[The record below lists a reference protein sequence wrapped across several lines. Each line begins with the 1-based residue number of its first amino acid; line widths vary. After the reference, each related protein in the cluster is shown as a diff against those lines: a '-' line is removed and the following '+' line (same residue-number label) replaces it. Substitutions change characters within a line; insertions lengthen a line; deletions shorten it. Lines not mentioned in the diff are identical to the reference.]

1 MLRINKA
8 VGTLDTNKIGKLGK
22 NWECSIPKRPDFPKG
37 YFDGDEEKVPDDDYD
52 AWACP
57 SCEHES
63 PGKCGFCGM
72 CGRQKP
78 AKADSDSDEGSSVE
92 GGA

>member
-1 MLRINKA
+1 MATSNI
-8 VGTLDTNKIGKLGK
+8 GPTLGPKHPSSWAPHEEHN
-22 NWECSIPKRPDFPKG
+22 IPTKRPDFPKG
-37 YFDGDEEKVPDDDYD
+37 YFDGDEEKVLDDNYD

-78 AKADSDSDEGSSVE
+78 AKADSDSEEGSSVG